1 MFRTLPAEATKTG
14 AVIGIDKVLTYLSP
28 FCAPLCTA
36 DENRSKTKK
45 IDLFFVLEDI
55 EIDAK

>member
-1 MFRTLPAEATKTG
+1 MFSTLSAEATKTG
-14 AVIGIDKVLTYLSP
+14 GVIGIEKVLTYLSP

-36 DENRSKTKK
+36 DENRRKTKSSN
-45 IDLFFVLEDI
+45 LFFVLEDM